1 MALAAAAPL
10 LPILLIAATSSGHV
24 SRVAGTYTM
33 TYSQRHPITVPNAE
47 GHVVMATEA
56 TGRNRSTGPSAFED
70 GAEVTI
76 IESADMVQGN
86 GSHQGYVVTKQNGQ
100 VRINRWSGKL
110 TTVIGSDH
118 QPATSFKGTWSS
130 VSGPAG
136 HGTYQGRITGA
147 DTYTVEWAGDV
158 DVR

>member
-1 MALAAAAPL
+1 MNPPTWFRETALTRA
-10 LPILLIAATSSGHV
+10 I
-24 SRVAGTYTM
+24 
-33 TYSQRHPITVPNAE
+33 
-47 GHVVMATEA
+47 
-56 TGRNRSTGPSAFED
+56 
-70 GAEVTI
+70 
-76 IESADMVQGN
+76 
-86 GSHQGYVVTKQNGQ
+86 VVTKQNGQ

-147 DTYTVEWAGDV
+147 DTYTVEWAGDL